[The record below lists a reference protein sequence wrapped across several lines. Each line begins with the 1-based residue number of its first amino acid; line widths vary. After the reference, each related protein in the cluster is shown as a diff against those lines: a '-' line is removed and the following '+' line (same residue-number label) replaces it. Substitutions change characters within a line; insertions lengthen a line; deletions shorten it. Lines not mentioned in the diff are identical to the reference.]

1 MASPG
6 NLHCI
11 SCICALALR
20 SGTDSPGGVCVSTDS
35 PGGVFVGTDSPGG
48 VCVSTDS
55 PGGVC
60 VSTDSPGGVCVSQP
74 PTNTTA
80 SQQFSAQLNL
90 LVSYVQYVWQSA
102 RQSVH
107 YQHCFI
113 QHFTSKNHRVLPLP
127 LLHSIPHTTPSFLSL
142 PFPIPH
148 PFPLLPQNSPLKS
161 SWGVPSG
168 V

>member
-1 MASPG
+1 MTSPG

-11 SCICALALR
+11 SCICTLPFR
-20 SGTDSPGGVCVSTDS
+20 SG
-35 PGGVFVGTDSPGG
+35 
-48 VCVSTDS
+48 
-55 PGGVC
+55 
-60 VSTDSPGGVCVSQP
+60 TDSPGGVCVSQP

-90 LVSYVQYVWQSA
+90 LVSYVQYVRQSA

-113 QHFTSKNHRVLPLP
+113 QHFTSKTHWVSPLP
-127 LLHSIPHTTPSFLSL
+127 LLHPIPHATPSFLSL

-148 PFPLLPQNSPLKS
+148 PFPLLPQN
-161 SWGVPSG
+161 
-168 V
+168 